1 MKKKKKNKKK
11 SNWNNI
17 LWNTLKV
24 LLVIILNTPLWVYL
38 IGSFVPYGTIGEFRL
53 SWIDYLKLS
62 DNIAWYHIWI
72 LYIFIPIGIM
82 LSVGFIKWLI
92 SEGKKEKRHKEMI
105 EENKKNMEQLIN
117 LQKEK
122 EEKKIEKEINKYL

>member
-1 MKKKKKNKKK
+1 MNK
-11 SNWNNI
+11 WNNL

-24 LLVIILNTPLWVYL
+24 LLVLILNTPLWVYL

-105 EENKKNMEQLIN
+105 EENKKNMEQLIAS
-117 LQKEK
+117 QTKEQIK
-122 EEKKIEKEINKYL
+122 ANKAIDKYIGD

>member
-1 MKKKKKNKKK
+1 MK
-11 SNWNNI
+11 WNNI

-72 LYIFIPIGIM
+72 LYIFIPVGIL

-92 SEGKKEKRHKEMI
+92 AEGRKEKRHKEMI
-105 EENKKNMEQLIN
+105 EENKKNMEQLIAS
-117 LQKEK
+117 QTKEQIK
-122 EEKKIEKEINKYL
+122 ANKAIDKYIGD

>member
-1 MKKKKKNKKK
+1 MK
-11 SNWNNI
+11 WNNI

-38 IGSFVPYGTIGEFRL
+38 IGSFVPYETIGEFRL
-53 SWIDYLKLS
+53 SWIDYLRLS
-62 DNIAWYHIWI
+62 DRVEWYHIWI
-72 LYIFIPIGIM
+72 LYIFIPVGIL

-105 EENKKNMEQLIN
+105 EENKKIMEQLIAS
-117 LQKEK
+117 QTKEQIK
-122 EEKKIEKEINKYL
+122 ANKAIDKYIGE

>member
-1 MKKKKKNKKK
+1 MKL
-11 SNWNNI
+11 NNI

-72 LYIFIPIGIM
+72 LYIFIPIGIL

>member
-1 MKKKKKNKKK
+1 MKNIK
-11 SNWNNI
+11 WNNI

>member
-1 MKKKKKNKKK
+1 MKL
-11 SNWNNI
+11 NNI

-72 LYIFIPIGIM
+72 LYIFIPVGIM

>member
-1 MKKKKKNKKK
+1 MK
-11 SNWNNI
+11 WNNI

-38 IGSFVPYGTIGEFRL
+38 VGSFVPYGTIGEFRL

>member
-1 MKKKKKNKKK
+1 MKKINL
-11 SNWNNI
+11 NNI

-24 LLVIILNTPLWVYL
+24 LLVIILNTPLLVYL

-105 EENKKNMEQLIN
+105 EENKKNMEQLIAS
-117 LQKEK
+117 QTKEQIK
-122 EEKKIEKEINKYL
+122 ANKAIDKYMGD

>member
-1 MKKKKKNKKK
+1 MK
-11 SNWNNI
+11 WNNI

-24 LLVIILNTPLWVYL
+24 LLVIILNTPLLVYL
-38 IGSFVPYGTIGEFRL
+38 IGSFVPYGKIGEFRL

-72 LYIFIPIGIM
+72 LYIFIPVGIL

-105 EENKKNMEQLIN
+105 EENKKNMEQLIAS
-117 LQKEK
+117 QTKEQIK
-122 EEKKIEKEINKYL
+122 ANKAIDKYIGE

>member
-1 MKKKKKNKKK
+1 MK
-11 SNWNNI
+11 WNNL

-72 LYIFIPIGIM
+72 LYIFIPVGIL

-92 SEGKKEKRHKEMI
+92 SEKKKEKRHKEMI

>member
-1 MKKKKKNKKK
+1 MK
-11 SNWNNI
+11 WNNI

-24 LLVIILNTPLWVYL
+24 SLVTILNTPLWVYL

-72 LYIFIPIGIM
+72 LYIFIPIGIL

>member
-1 MKKKKKNKKK
+1 MK
-11 SNWNNI
+11 WNNI

-38 IGSFVPYGTIGEFRL
+38 IGSFVPYGKIGEFRL

-105 EENKKNMEQLIN
+105 EENKKNMEQLIAS
-117 LQKEK
+117 QTKEQIK
-122 EEKKIEKEINKYL
+122 ANKAIDKYIGE

>member
-1 MKKKKKNKKK
+1 MK
-11 SNWNNI
+11 WNNI

-62 DNIAWYHIWI
+62 DNIAWYHIWR

>member
-1 MKKKKKNKKK
+1 MK
-11 SNWNNI
+11 WNNL

-92 SEGKKEKRHKEMI
+92 NEGKKEKRHKEMI

>member
-1 MKKKKKNKKK
+1 MKNIK
-11 SNWNNI
+11 WNNI

-105 EENKKNMEQLIN
+105 EENKKNMEQLIAS
-117 LQKEK
+117 QTKEQIK
-122 EEKKIEKEINKYL
+122 ANKAIDKYIGD

>member
-1 MKKKKKNKKK
+1 MK
-11 SNWNNI
+11 WNNI
-17 LWNTLKV
+17 LWNILKV

>member
-1 MKKKKKNKKK
+1 MK
-11 SNWNNI
+11 WNNI

-24 LLVIILNTPLWVYL
+24 LLVIILKTPLWVYL

>member
-1 MKKKKKNKKK
+1 MK
-11 SNWNNI
+11 WNNI

-24 LLVIILNTPLWVYL
+24 LLVLILNTPLWVYL

-105 EENKKNMEQLIN
+105 EENKKNMEQLIAS
-117 LQKEK
+117 QTKEQIK
-122 EEKKIEKEINKYL
+122 ANKAIDKYIGE

>member
-1 MKKKKKNKKK
+1 MK
-11 SNWNNI
+11 WNNI

>member
-1 MKKKKKNKKK
+1 MKL
-11 SNWNNI
+11 NNI

-105 EENKKNMEQLIN
+105 EENKKNMEQLIAS
-117 LQKEK
+117 QTKEQIK
-122 EEKKIEKEINKYL
+122 ANKAIDKYMGD

>member
-1 MKKKKKNKKK
+1 MK
-11 SNWNNI
+11 WNNI

-53 SWIDYLKLS
+53 SCIDYLKLS

>member
-1 MKKKKKNKKK
+1 MKK

-24 LLVIILNTPLWVYL
+24 LLVIILNTPLWVCL

-105 EENKKNMEQLIN
+105 EENKKNMEQLIAS
-117 LQKEK
+117 QTKEQIK
-122 EEKKIEKEINKYL
+122 ANKAIDKYMGD

>member
-1 MKKKKKNKKK
+1 MK
-11 SNWNNI
+11 WNNI
-17 LWNTLKV
+17 LWNSLKV
-24 LLVIILNTPLWVYL
+24 LLVLILNTPLWVYL

-72 LYIFIPIGIM
+72 LYIFIPVGIL

-105 EENKKNMEQLIN
+105 EENKKNMEQLIAS
-117 LQKEK
+117 QTKEQIK
-122 EEKKIEKEINKYL
+122 ANKAIDKYMGD

>member
-1 MKKKKKNKKK
+1 MK
-11 SNWNNI
+11 WNNI

-72 LYIFIPIGIM
+72 LYIFIPVGIL

-105 EENKKNMEQLIN
+105 EENKKNMEQLIAS
-117 LQKEK
+117 QTKEQIK
-122 EEKKIEKEINKYL
+122 ANKAIDKYMGE

>member
-1 MKKKKKNKKK
+1 MK
-11 SNWNNI
+11 WNNI
-17 LWNTLKV
+17 LWNALKV

>member
-1 MKKKKKNKKK
+1 MK
-11 SNWNNI
+11 WNNI

-24 LLVIILNTPLWVYL
+24 VLVIILNTPLWVYL

-105 EENKKNMEQLIN
+105 EENKKNMEQLIA

>member
-1 MKKKKKNKKK
+1 MK
-11 SNWNNI
+11 WNNI

-38 IGSFVPYGTIGEFRL
+38 IGSFVPYGKIGEFRL

>member
-1 MKKKKKNKKK
+1 MKL
-11 SNWNNI
+11 NNI

-72 LYIFIPIGIM
+72 LYIFIPVGIL

-92 SEGKKEKRHKEMI
+92 SEKKKEKRHKEMI

>member
-1 MKKKKKNKKK
+1 MK
-11 SNWNNI
+11 WNNI

-105 EENKKNMEQLIN
+105 EENKKNMEQLIAS
-117 LQKEK
+117 QTKEQIK
-122 EEKKIEKEINKYL
+122 ANKAIDKYIGD

>member
-1 MKKKKKNKKK
+1 MK
-11 SNWNNI
+11 WNNI

-72 LYIFIPIGIM
+72 LYIFIPVGIL

-105 EENKKNMEQLIN
+105 EENKKNMEQLIAS
-117 LQKEK
+117 QTKEQIK
-122 EEKKIEKEINKYL
+122 ANKAIDKYIGD

>member
-1 MKKKKKNKKK
+1 MKL
-11 SNWNNI
+11 NNI

-24 LLVIILNTPLWVYL
+24 LLVIILNTQLWVYL
-38 IGSFVPYGTIGEFRL
+38 IGSFVPYGTLGEFRL
-53 SWIDYLKLS
+53 RRIDHFKLS

-92 SEGKKEKRHKEMI
+92 S
-105 EENKKNMEQLIN
+105 
-117 LQKEK
+117 
-122 EEKKIEKEINKYL
+122 

>member
-1 MKKKKKNKKK
+1 MK
-11 SNWNNI
+11 WNNI

-72 LYIFIPIGIM
+72 LYIFIPVGIM

>member
-1 MKKKKKNKKK
+1 MK
-11 SNWNNI
+11 WNNL

-24 LLVIILNTPLWVYL
+24 LLVIILNTPLLVYL

>member
-1 MKKKKKNKKK
+1 MK
-11 SNWNNI
+11 WNNI

-72 LYIFIPIGIM
+72 LYIFIPIGIL

-105 EENKKNMEQLIN
+105 EENKKNMEQLIAS
-117 LQKEK
+117 QTKEQIK
-122 EEKKIEKEINKYL
+122 ANKAIDKYIGE